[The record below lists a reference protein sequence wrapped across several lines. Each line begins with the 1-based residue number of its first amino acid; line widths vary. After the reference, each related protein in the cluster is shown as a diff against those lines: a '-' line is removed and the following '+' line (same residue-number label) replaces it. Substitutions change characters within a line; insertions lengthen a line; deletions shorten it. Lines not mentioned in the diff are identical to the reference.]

1 MFSLEFFIVIKIHGR
16 ANFRNMSPLKF
27 FVGNMGKEVIVD
39 KCDETDLHIPQA
51 QGAVS

>member
-1 MFSLEFFIVIKIHGR
+1 MEFFIVIKIHGR
-16 ANFRNMSPLKF
+16 ANFRNMSLKF

-39 KCDETDLHIPQA
+39 ECDETDLHIPQA